1 VRPGGEA
8 VREGR
13 LPSSVSGDMK
23 TKKPRQQHK
32 PRQAVVLL
40 AFELSAKKGGAMR
53 HKNDRRAKDARR
65 DETRG
70 RDD

>member
-1 VRPGGEA
+1 
-8 VREGR
+8 
-13 LPSSVSGDMK
+13 MK